1 MGLKPDVDT
10 RPCLWTRNCCVPLHL
25 VTLPFP
31 HFPTSAALRIKLSM
45 LGELQEGGSS
55 DSFSFVVYNCPGY
68 NSAQLVEGVGVLDA
82 RVAEGTEDWRKLCY
96 MSKETGIKPVLKRPR
111 S

>member
-1 MGLKPDVDT
+1 MGLKLEVDA
-10 RPCLWTRNCCVPLHL
+10 RSCLWTRNCSVPLHL
-25 VTLPFP
+25 LTLPLP
-31 HFPTSAALRIKLSM
+31 HFPTSAAFRKKLSM

-55 DSFSFVVYNCPGY
+55 NIFSSVVHNCPGY

-82 RVAEGTEDWRKLCY
+82 RVAEGTEDCGGSCIICARKLVP
-96 MSKETGIKPVLKRPR
+96 SL